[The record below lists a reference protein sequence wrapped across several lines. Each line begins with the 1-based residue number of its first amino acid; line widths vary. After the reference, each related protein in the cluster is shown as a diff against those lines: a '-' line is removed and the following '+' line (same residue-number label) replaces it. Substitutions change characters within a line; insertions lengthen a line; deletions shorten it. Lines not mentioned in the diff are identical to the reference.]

1 MPLYVLKIRFLIL
14 WIWLRIVHDFIYS
27 FSKYFLNICSKNL
40 PIYRGLF
47 QHWDTSMCTMKF
59 QPSCNLMLVSET
71 ELLFKGIHPFIH
83 VSLSIAQV
91 EAAAQT
97 GAMKQVAD
105 IMNCLSIM
113 RLQFLPSSV
122 LNSMLPLTSH
132 ES

>member
-1 MPLYVLKIRFLIL
+1 
-14 WIWLRIVHDFIYS
+14 
-27 FSKYFLNICSKNL
+27 
-40 PIYRGLF
+40 
-47 QHWDTSMCTMKF
+47 
-59 QPSCNLMLVSET
+59 MLVSET

-83 VSLSIAQV
+83 VGLSIAQV

-105 IMNCLSIM
+105 IMSCLSIM

-122 LNSMLPLTSH
+122 LNSTLPLTSH